1 VLWYDGGEEGVGI
14 SAQTR
19 SVAGDKSLRHAS
31 RRSLTHSLDLGDHLS
46 LIDHL
51 LDCETTRDFD
61 RIFASARGGFEVD
74 SGSAK
79 RRDPNEQCCV
89 NKTCRRIPGRRK
101 LKQKM
106 EVREPARWAR

>member
-1 VLWYDGGEEGVGI
+1 MLWYDGGEEGVGI

-31 RRSLTHSLDLGDHLS
+31 RRSLTHSLELG
-46 LIDHL
+46 
-51 LDCETTRDFD
+51 TTRDFD
-61 RIFASARGGFEVD
+61 RIFANARGGFEVD
-74 SGSAK
+74 SGSA
-79 RRDPNEQCCV
+79 RTSNAVSTRLAGAFQVSES
-89 NKTCRRIPGRRK
+89 